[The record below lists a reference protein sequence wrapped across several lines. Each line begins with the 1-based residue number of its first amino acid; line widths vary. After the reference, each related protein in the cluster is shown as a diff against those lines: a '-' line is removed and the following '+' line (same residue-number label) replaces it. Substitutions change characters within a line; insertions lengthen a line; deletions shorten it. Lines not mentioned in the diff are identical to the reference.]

1 MTIAIIVLSV
11 LVVLLVALV
20 LFLTYGISNLQGQ
33 RDTLYEL
40 NKDMADK
47 LCLQQELVYM
57 KHGTH
62 LPYSIRALE
71 RAMGELGK

>member
-57 KHGTH
+57 KHGIL
-62 LPYSIRALE
+62 LPDSVRALE
-71 RAMGELGK
+71 RAMGELSK